1 MLVDQ
6 ILHKNLVELMD
17 KFGILHQ
24 TFYVGGM
31 VRDHLL
37 GRTSR
42 DIDIVVENITKD
54 QLNLLTANFKLIGQD
69 FPVFTFEVE
78 SSEGSETIELAVA
91 RKERSTGVSHTDF
104 EVEYGENISLNN
116 DLSRRD
122 ITINSMAVAL
132 TDLDKVIDIFG
143 GVSDLASGT
152 IRHTTDAFSEDPLR
166 VFRVARFAAR
176 YDFKVDPETI
186 TLMKSL
192 VIATDTISQER
203 VFAELQKVFS
213 SAQKPSIFFRV
224 LRESDNLSM
233 WFPILSLLI
242 GLPHIH
248 EHDVFEHTMNVV
260 DNVRSFGSSA
270 TTLFGAVYHDMGK
283 IFTDTESLPRHIG
296 HDISGLT
303 LIPFLTKRLKMP
315 KKVQHVISDCVEFH
329 LIINRIPEMRPAKIL
344 KLVKN
349 LCKRGTLEDV
359 LCLVR
364 ADRLSKGVGEVD
376 PVVFEKIRVAELIN
390 KKQVPADLQKS
401 FSGKTG
407 VVIAS
412 IVEQWRVSK
421 FKMALA

>member
-1 MLVDQ
+1 MLIDQ
-6 ILHKNLVELMD
+6 TLHKNLVQRLD
-17 KFGILHQ
+17 DLGILEQ
-24 TFYVGGM
+24 TYIVGGT

-37 GRTSR
+37 GRTSC
-42 DIDIVVENITKD
+42 DVDIVVEKVTES
-54 QLNLLTANFKLIGQD
+54 QFHELSRAFKLIGED

-78 SSEGSETIELAVA
+78 ASDGIETIELAVA
-91 RKERSTGVSHTDF
+91 RKERSTGISHTDF
-104 EVEYGENISLNN
+104 ETEFGSGISLED

-122 ITINSMAVAL
+122 ITINAMAVPVNNL
-132 TDLDKVIDIFG
+132 EHVVDLFG
-143 GVSDLASGT
+143 GVNDLAAG
-152 IRHTTDAFSEDPLR
+152 IIKHTTDAFAEDPLR

-176 YDFKVDPETI
+176 YDFKVDPTTI
-186 TLMKSL
+186 ELMKSL
-192 VIATDTISQER
+192 VIATDSISEER
-203 VFAELQKVFS
+203 IFSELQKVFS

-248 EHDVFEHTMNVV
+248 EYDVFEHTMNVI
-260 DNVRSFGSSA
+260 DNVRSFGSST
-270 TTLFGAVYHDMGK
+270 TTLFGAVYHDIGK

-303 LIPFLTKRLKMP
+303 LVPFLAKRLKMS
-315 KKVQHVISDCVEFH
+315 KKVQYVINDCIEFH

-364 ADRLSKGVGEVD
+364 ADRLSKGMGEID
-376 PVVFEKIRVAELIN
+376 SVVFEKIRVAELIN
-390 KKQVPADLQKS
+390 KKQVPTDLQKS

-412 IVEQWRVSK
+412 IVEQWRVSE
-421 FKMALA
+421 FKIALA